1 MTEIIHIHQQGYIKT
16 MKTTKSYKIKYAI
29 AIITSIVIGYYVG
42 FYLFSEPLENAGY
55 KHPIYLQL
63 LFFIGITI
71 GSLGQINLFYYVWFL
86 YFSNYPRIAKKNGF
100 KRKGIFSH
108 GMIKIVNNIEYTVY
122 IHGTLSDRNLVFRIR
137 MGLILDYLSKKNKVR
152 FDYEEYIKKY
162 SAYFDNIYE
171 KKKNKTFSFRK
182 IDYFR
187 GVNLTE
193 HFEVIDSIIKMHEVV
208 NSKQE

>member
-1 MTEIIHIHQQGYIKT
+1 
-16 MKTTKSYKIKYAI
+16 
-29 AIITSIVIGYYVG
+29 
-42 FYLFSEPLENAGY
+42 
-55 KHPIYLQL
+55 
-63 LFFIGITI
+63 
-71 GSLGQINLFYYVWFL
+71 
-86 YFSNYPRIAKKNGF
+86 
-100 KRKGIFSH
+100 
-108 GMIKIVNNIEYTVY
+108 
-122 IHGTLSDRNLVFRIR
+122 